1 MSSQQSSLKSVL
13 GKSLLLVVLSL
24 LIAYS
29 AYYFYNS
36 AQNITYH
43 IAYNESVSG
52 LQVGSPVEMNGV
64 IVGAVTE
71 IENNESQ
78 SNIVDVLIKVHRKVL
93 ITRGTLASL
102 GDRDETF
109 VALSD
114 DGHDPQ
120 RLNLNEGA
128 VYPTITAKP
137 SLQARKEIALA
148 EISESLQQLNAT
160 VQSFLTKDNI
170 ESFKELLYSMQEVMG
185 VMATDSQRIHALIIN
200 TETASYRF
208 NSILSMSD
216 RVLSILQT
224 QTLPATYRLM
234 TTLESVSIKSNEL
247 IDDIS
252 RQPAILLRGKAPA
265 PLGPGESR

>member
-1 MSSQQSSLKSVL
+1 MSSQPGSSTNLLV
-13 GKSLLLVVLSL
+13 KSLFLAIFSL
-24 LIAYS
+24 LIVYTV
-29 AYYFYNS
+29 FFIYNS

-64 IVGAVTE
+64 DVGTVTM
-71 IENNESQ
+71 IENNEKQ
-78 SNIVDVLIKVHRKVL
+78 ANIVDVLIKVNRKVL

-102 GDRDETF
+102 GDRDNTF

-120 RLNLNEGA
+120 RLTLSEGA
-128 VYPTITAKP
+128 TYLQIPAKP

-148 EISESLQQLNAT
+148 EISQSLQQLNAT

-216 RVLSILQT
+216 RVLSILQS

-265 PLGPGESR
+265 PLGPGEVR